1 MAADEESV
9 EKGSPSMF
17 ECEPEI
23 IAHREVA
30 PGTRLMVLRDP
41 SVAER
46 ARPGQFVMLRV
57 AAGLDPL
64 LRRPFSICGRIGD
77 DAFGLLY
84 RVVGRGTALMA
95 ERRIGERVPILGP
108 LGNGFPGER
117 SSRPSVLA
125 GGGVGVA
132 PLLFL
137 AQDLL
142 VQEERPVS
150 FLAGFSGKEAL
161 LLPRDVLQVD
171 LEAEIATDDGTLGH
185 AGPVTDLLAS
195 RLAALTGP
203 EEAPAVFA
211 CGPPAMLERVAALAR
226 AAGAPCLV
234 SLEAAMACGV
244 GACLGC
250 TVPAATQEGR
260 SYLRV
265 CTEGPVVAAETVDWE
280 RMGAGRPSTPE
291 PGRRADHV

>member
-1 MAADEESV
+1 
-9 EKGSPSMF
+9 MF

-23 IAHREVA
+23 VSHREVA
-30 PGTRLMVLRDP
+30 PGTRLMVLREP
-41 SVAER
+41 SVAGR

-57 AAGLDPL
+57 ASGPDPL
-64 LRRPFSICGRIGD
+64 LRRPFSVCGRIGD

-95 ERRIGERVPILGP
+95 ERRVGERMQLLGP
-108 LGNGFPGER
+108 LGNGFPEEP

-137 AQDLL
+137 AQELL
-142 VQEERPVS
+142 LKERPLS
-150 FLAGFSGKEAL
+150 FLAGFPGREAL
-161 LLPRDVLQVD
+161 LLPRDVLRLD

-195 RLAALTGP
+195 RLAAVAGP
-203 EEAPAVFA
+203 EEAPEVFA
-211 CGPPAMLERVAALAR
+211 CGPAAMLERVAALAR

-234 SLEAAMACGV
+234 SLEAAMACGL

-250 TVPAATQEGR
+250 TVPEASREGR

-265 CTEGPVVAAETVDWE
+265 CTEGPVVPAEAVDWE
-280 RMGAGRPSTPE
+280 RMGGRRTLTPE
-291 PGRRADHV
+291 PGGRADHA

>member
-1 MAADEESV
+1 
-9 EKGSPSMF
+9 MF

-23 IAHREVA
+23 VAHREVA
-30 PGTRLMVLRDP
+30 PGTRLMVLREP

-57 AAGLDPL
+57 ASGPDPL
-64 LRRPFSICGRIGD
+64 LRRPFSVCGRIGD

-95 ERRIGERVPILGP
+95 ERRVGERMQVLGP
-108 LGNGFPGER
+108 LGNGFPVER

-137 AQDLL
+137 AQELL
-142 VQEERPVS
+142 GQEGRPVS
-150 FLAGFSGKEAL
+150 FLAGFPGKEAL
-161 LLPRDVLQVD
+161 LLPRDVLR
-171 LEAEIATDDGTLGH
+171 LELEVGIATDDGTLGH

-195 RLAALTGP
+195 RLAAVAGP

-234 SLEAAMACGV
+234 SLEAAMACGL

-250 TVPAATQEGR
+250 TLPEASREGR
-260 SYLRV
+260 GYLRV
-265 CTEGPVVAAETVDWE
+265 CTEGPVVPAEAVDWE
-280 RMGAGRPSTPE
+280 RMGGRRTSTPE
-291 PGRRADHV
+291 PGGRADHA